1 MLVNWN
7 KKLVWGIK
15 LGELSAF
22 LGLYLFLYLTY
33 CITLTFNE
41 LAYVKFT
48 FEQLLKNYLVSQF
61 FDYFIKLIL
70 TIPIWFLFFKIVNNW
85 NIYFKLLLHLF
96 MLVIFVFLWQKIFYS
111 TMEALGRGH
120 LRGSSQVW
128 DIYIPALIYIIQFGF
143 FHAYAYHVEVENRKA
158 TEADLKEAALK
169 SELSA
174 IKAQLNPHFLYNT
187 FNTINASLPPH
198 MEQTREMI
206 ASLADMFR
214 YVLKAS
220 KEETVELKE
229 EVEFTE
235 KYLSLEKSRFAERLQ
250 TVFEIDQGLLNEKI
264 PPMILQPLVEN
275 SVKHGIS
282 SLIEGGE
289 IKIEIK
295 KQGNKMRFKV
305 SDTGVG
311 ASDLSGLIGSGV
323 GLSNTNLRL
332 EKMYG
337 SQLDILPN
345 TPKGLIVSFSIEY
358 KI

>member
-7 KKLVWGIK
+7 KKLLWEIK
-15 LGELSAF
+15 LGELTAF
-22 LGLYLFLYLTY
+22 LGLYVFLYLTY
-33 CITLTFNE
+33 CLTLTFNE

-48 FEQLLKNYLVSQF
+48 FKVLLQNYLISQF
-61 FDYFIKLIL
+61 FDYGLKLIL
-70 TIPIWFLFFKIVNNW
+70 TIPLWYLYFRIVNNW
-85 NIYFKLLLHLF
+85 SLYLKILLHLIT
-96 MLVIFVFLWQKIFYS
+96 LILFVLAWQKLFYFI
-111 TMEALGRGH
+111 MESLNRGH
-120 LRGSSQVW
+120 LSGSSQVW

-187 FNTINASLPPH
+187 FNTINASLPPQ

-235 KYLSLEKSRFAERLQ
+235 KYLSLEKSRFGDRLK
-250 TVFEIDQGLLNEKI
+250 TIFEIDQDLLNEKI

-275 SVKHGIS
+275 SVKHGITP
-282 SLIEGGE
+282 LIEGGE

-295 KQGNKMRFKV
+295 KQGDKMLFTV
-305 SDTGVG
+305 SDNGVG
-311 ASDLSGLIGSGV
+311 VNDLSALIGSGV
-323 GLSNTNLRL
+323 GLSNTNFRL

-337 SQLDILPN
+337 SQIDILHN
-345 TPKGLIVSFSIEY
+345 TPKGMILSFSI
-358 KI
+358 

>member
-7 KKLVWGIK
+7 KKLLWGIK
-15 LGELSAF
+15 LGELTAF
-22 LGLYLFLYLTY
+22 LGLYIFLYLTY
-33 CITLTFNE
+33 CLTLTFNE

-48 FEQLLKNYLVSQF
+48 FKVLLQNYLISQF
-61 FDYFIKLIL
+61 FDYGLKLIL
-70 TIPIWFLFFKIVNNW
+70 TIPLWYLYFRIVNNW
-85 NIYFKLLLHLF
+85 SLYLKILLHFITLILF
-96 MLVIFVFLWQKIFYS
+96 VLAWQKMFYFA
-111 TMEALGRGH
+111 MESLNRGH

-169 SELSA
+169 SELGA

-187 FNTINASLPPH
+187 FNTINASLPPQ

-206 ASLADMFR
+206 ASLSDMFR

-235 KYLSLEKSRFAERLQ
+235 KYLSLEKSRFGERLK
-250 TVFEIDQGLLNEKI
+250 TVFEIEQDLLTEKI

-282 SLIEGGE
+282 NLIEGGE

-295 KQGNKMRFKV
+295 KQGDKMLFTV
-305 SDTGVG
+305 SDTGLG
-311 ASDLSGLIGSGV
+311 AIDLSGLIGSGV

-337 SQLDILPN
+337 SQIDILHN
-345 TPKGLIVSFSIEY
+345 TPKGLIVSFSI
-358 KI
+358 